1 MGRKN
6 LKFLW
11 ALFPLF
17 FSGCLVYP
25 RLYWQKESGQATLK
39 NGQPL
44 TIKGQ
49 IIKECDRTA
58 IISEKIEDE
67 KTVTTDSKGFY
78 DFTLRAFLWEF
89 QNFLTGS
96 ECSSHV
102 QLYTC
107 SKACPPHSQNAS
119 APNRLTQKS
128 CAPACKP
135 VDAVDINIL
144 GE

>member
-107 SKACPPHSQNAS
+107 SKAC
-119 APNRLTQKS
+119 
-128 CAPACKP
+128 KP
-135 VDAVDINIL
+135 VDSVDINIL